1 MIEIYDDILKE
12 ELARITPLD
21 RATIA
26 LTDGI
31 AAKIDAVMN
40 QKGITKSQ
48 LAKMTGH
55 RPCEV
60 TKWLGGDHNFTC
72 RTIALISEVLGTN
85 LVKIVWQGISYV
97 DVALWKCAFYIFN
110 TRGTYLILY
119 FQSVTL
125 ALLNVMS
132 FHSINP

>member
-26 LTDGI
+26 LIDGI
-31 AAKIDAVMN
+31 AAKIDVVIK

-72 RTIALISEVLGTN
+72 RTIALISEALGTN
-85 LVKIVWQGISYV
+85 LVKIV
-97 DVALWKCAFYIFN
+97 
-110 TRGTYLILY
+110 
-119 FQSVTL
+119 
-125 ALLNVMS
+125 
-132 FHSINP
+132 

>member
-12 ELARITPLD
+12 ELAKITPLD
-21 RATIA
+21 STTA

-31 AAKIDAVMN
+31 AAKIDAVMK

-60 TKWLGGDHNFTC
+60 TKWLGGNHNFTC
-72 RTIALISEVLGTN
+72 RTIALISEALGTN
-85 LVKIVWQGISYV
+85 LVKI
-97 DVALWKCAFYIFN
+97 A
-110 TRGTYLILY
+110 R
-119 FQSVTL
+119 
-125 ALLNVMS
+125 
-132 FHSINP
+132 

>member
-60 TKWLGGDHNFTC
+60 EEWLDGSHNFNC
-72 RTIALISEVLGTN
+72 RIIALISEALGTN
-85 LVKIVWQGISYV
+85 LVKIV
-97 DVALWKCAFYIFN
+97 
-110 TRGTYLILY
+110 
-119 FQSVTL
+119 
-125 ALLNVMS
+125 
-132 FHSINP
+132 